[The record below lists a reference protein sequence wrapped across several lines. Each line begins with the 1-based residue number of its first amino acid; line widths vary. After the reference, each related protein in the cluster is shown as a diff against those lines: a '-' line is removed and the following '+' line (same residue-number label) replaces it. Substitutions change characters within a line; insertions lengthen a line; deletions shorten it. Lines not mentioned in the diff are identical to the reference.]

1 MKYIK
6 KINEAFFLNPIDLK
20 EIMRTEYLSI
30 CKDTDSISKYEVSK
44 IKNFISNNY
53 VDYVFNPYYHLKVK
67 LELNKLFIR
76 LTKEELTYAKKY
88 STFKTKPV
96 KKEVLSISIIKND
109 DYYYIYN
116 NNKFYKCDQLKE
128 LLIILKELMNTNK
141 DIIKKTT

>member
-6 KINEAFFLNPIDLK
+6 KINESFIINPIDLR
-20 EIMRTEYLSI
+20 EIKRTEYLSI
-30 CKDTDSISKYEVSK
+30 CKDTDPISKYEVSK

-53 VDYVFNPYYHLKVK
+53 VDYGFNPYYCLKVK

-76 LTKEELTYAKKY
+76 LKKEELTYAKKY

-96 KKEVLSISIIKND
+96 KKEVLFISIIKID

-116 NNKFYKCDQLKE
+116 NIKFYKCDQLKE
-128 LLIILKELMNTNK
+128 LLIVLKELMDTNK
-141 DIIKKTT
+141 YIIKKTT